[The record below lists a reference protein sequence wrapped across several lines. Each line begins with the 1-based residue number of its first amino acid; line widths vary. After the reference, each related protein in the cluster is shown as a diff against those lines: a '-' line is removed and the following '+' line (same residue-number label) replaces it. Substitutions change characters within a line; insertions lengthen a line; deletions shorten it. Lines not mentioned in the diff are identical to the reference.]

1 MGKGWAWIDS
11 LRKSGLLPARIWIQ
25 TKDLIGL
32 SRPFVWG
39 MKVGGVCLSSAR
51 DKFLDLQKALTNG
64 VHHLHTFYQLLTWER
79 ADSLC
84 VKICVFQ
91 VLESLPWTCIPSK
104 ITDNC
109 KTVKLQKPC
118 LHLETGTIKLETA
131 FLKSKFSWFTYLH
144 LGLIK
149 KHNARIHLLL
159 TPDGE
164 YFYGFLKKFL
174 N

>member
-1 MGKGWAWIDS
+1 MEKGWAWIDS
-11 LRKSGLLPARIWIQ
+11 LRESGLFPAPIWIQ

-39 MKVGGVCLSSAR
+39 VKVGGVCLSSAR

-64 VHHLHTFYQLLTWER
+64 VHHLHTFYQLLIWER
-79 ADSLC
+79 ADFLC

-104 ITDNC
+104 ITGNC

-131 FLKSKFSWFTYLH
+131 FLKSKSSWFTYFH

-164 YFYGFLKKFL
+164 YFYGF
-174 N
+174 

>member
-1 MGKGWAWIDS
+1 MGEGWNWIDS
-11 LRKSGLLPARIWIQ
+11 LRKSGLFSARIWIQ

-64 VHHLHTFYQLLTWER
+64 VHHLHIFYQLLTWER

-118 LHLETGTIKLETA
+118 LHLAKT
-131 FLKSKFSWFTYLH
+131 FSWVHFQKLFIYCAPAAILFY
-144 LGLIK
+144 IK
-149 KHNARIHLLL
+149 FN
-159 TPDGE
+159 
-164 YFYGFLKKFL
+164 
-174 N
+174 